1 MSTLSGNTISSSYP
15 SLLRYDNFT
24 GNTSS
29 TDLIGIVDGLGN
41 RTPLSLAGSKFSV
54 RDNVD
59 FTLATEVDFDGTTL
73 KIAGSDMDFTTTN
86 TTGITKNFAVKDAG
100 GRQQPID
107 GQINFSASTGINI
120 TEDVGTGTFTWS
132 ATGGNIIKVGT
143 GITTTEGKAVYWNG
157 TEWSTSPTSVNA
169 YDKLIGITN
178 GTNTLTDGVIIGG
191 LVTKTAQTGYTAGD
205 LYLPDTAGGFETNKN
220 NILSPGYIR
229 GVGHS
234 LGSVGIVLNPD
245 IFYSA
250 STNVAPTPTPSVTP
264 SPTPSVTPTPTPIPF
279 DSDAAAYLADVIAS
293 GGTTNATISGA
304 TDTLFKDLKSAGL
317 YSKLDLFYPFV
328 GGTAASHA
336 INALRN
342 KTYDISWNGGMTHGV
357 SGSTGNGSNGWG
369 DLTFA
374 IDDLTTRTLG
384 SWGLYITDA
393 NSASNNGLHGN
404 FDADRTTIAPYRATS
419 TVNRYNFMYSPSPGI
434 SQPTNIDG
442 NHTVVRTGT
451 TEFAVYVNETQHATA
466 SGYNTSSATNLMS
479 LFVFTANGS
488 PTAGTYRDD
497 TLGFCYFGSDIDYSE
512 TITLQGI
519 INDFQTALGRNTYT

>member
-1 MSTLSGNTISSSYP
+1 MPYIDKDFKPTVFEYTNVNDYNRLLVYYP
-15 SLLRYDNFT
+15 RK
-24 GNTSS
+24 GGRRV
-29 TDLIGIVDGLGN
+29 TD
-41 RTPLSLAGSKFSV
+41 PFAC
-54 RDNVD
+54 D
-59 FTLATEVDFDGTTL
+59 FTF
-73 KIAGSDMDFTTTN
+73 S
-86 TTGITKNFAVKDAG
+86 
-100 GRQQPID
+100 PIFP
-107 GQINFSASTGINI
+107 QS
-120 TEDVGTGTFTWS
+120 
-132 ATGGNIIKVGT
+132 
-143 GITTTEGKAVYWNG
+143 
-157 TEWSTSPTSVNA
+157 
-169 YDKLIGITN
+169 
-178 GTNTLTDGVIIGG
+178 
-191 LVTKTAQTGYTAGD
+191 
-205 LYLPDTAGGFETNKN
+205 
-220 NILSPGYIR
+220 
-229 GVGHS
+229 
-234 LGSVGIVLNPD
+234 
-245 IFYSA
+245 
-250 STNVAPTPTPSVTP
+250 PTPTSTVTP
-264 SPTPSVTPTPTPIPF
+264 TITPTTSVTPTPSITPSVTVTPTPSPSPIAF
-279 DSDAAAYLADVIAS
+279 DSDAAAYLSDVIAS

-466 SGYNTSSATNLMS
+466 SGYSTAAATNLMS
-479 LFVFTANGS
+479 LFVFTASGS

-519 INDFQTALGRNTYT
+519 INDFQTALSRNTY